1 MLKSNKI
8 EINSDFCIKIFN
20 ESILDYHKKDNIN
33 NDFINLYPEN
43 TIEALLYYKCWIDT
57 VQWHLEDTIRDPTL
71 DNEEIVKLKRWID
84 RQNQKRTD
92 TVEKIDD
99 RFLNFFKDCER
110 KAGARMNSESPAW
123 ILDRLSILCLKIYHM
138 KEHYD
143 SPDRDENHRKRVG
156 RKLQILLEQYKDL
169 SQCFD
174 ELIED
179 ISLGIRYI
187 KVYRQMKMYND
198 ETLNPLLKKK
208 VTADRLTG

>member
-1 MLKSNKI
+1 MLKNYKI
-8 EINSDFCIKIFN
+8 EINSEFCKKIFN

-33 NDFINLYPEN
+33 ADFINIYPEN

-57 VQWHLEDTIRDPTL
+57 VQWHLEDIIRDPTL

-99 RFLNFFKDCER
+99 RFLNYFKDCER

-123 ILDRLSILCLKIYHM
+123 IVDRLSILCLKIYHM
-138 KEHYD
+138 KEQYE
-143 SPDRDENHRKRVG
+143 SNDRDEKHRERVG
-156 RKLQILLEQYKDL
+156 RKLQILLEQCKDL
-169 SQCFD
+169 SQCLD
-174 ELIED
+174 ELLED
-179 ISLGIRYI
+179 ISLGIRYM

-208 VTADRLTG
+208 SPQDRIAG